1 MLLQSSSGT
10 SFLTHRH
17 PHGIQENSPHSTCS
31 GRAQVESHPPSCSSS
46 EIRKLN
52 NPHVILVFIIIY
64 YIQSV
69 RQDYYSFPDAI
80 LTPLGKQQ
88 CSILHKST
96 EQTIQQSAQLLVS
109 SPLRRTLQTSL
120 MGLPSLIG
128 RLGGPSSIIALP
140 ELQENSSSPADT
152 GSSRETLERMEEF
165 DGIDFGRLA
174 KHWNSKTGF
183 WAPDPKSLKI
193 RAAWT
198 RKWLAERP
206 EEEIVIVSHG
216 SALKFLTE
224 EHGPRAVSLYSSF
237 FSFIIIIISRFLIS
251 ASPSNWKQTWDN
263 CECRS
268 YALIPSLVGKTFKLV
283 RLPYFP
289 EEQKPAI
296 QPTPLIH
303 TCDSIENH

>member
-1 MLLQSSSGT
+1 MGYKKIHLI
-10 SFLTHRH
+10 RH
-17 PHGIQENSPHSTCS
+17 
-31 GRAQVESHPPSCSSS
+31 AQAEH
-46 EIRKLN
+46 N
-52 NPHVILVFIIIY
+52 
-64 YIQSV
+64 V

-224 EHGPRAVSLYSSF
+224 EHGPRA
-237 FSFIIIIISRFLIS
+237 
-251 ASPSNWKQTWDN
+251 TWDN